1 MIESPTAKNRLRTRL
16 QAAAREECDA
26 VFKVVK
32 TQCQQLKD
40 IELRFE
46 DTPDSKMLAAGVP
59 PEAVS
64 TVRAG
69 EIVLFLFNIYQAGK
83 NAADFREGVRRAL
96 LTEIGDLIGEEVVEQ
111 G

>member
-1 MIESPTAKNRLRTRL
+1 MIESPSAKNRLRTRL

-32 TQCQQLKD
+32 KQYSQLKAV
-40 IELRFE
+40 ELRFE
-46 DTPDSKMLAAGVP
+46 DIPACKMIAAGVP

-69 EIVLFLFNIYQAGK
+69 EIVLFLFNVYQAGK

-96 LTEIGDLIGEEVVEQ
+96 LTEIGDLIGEDVVEQ
-111 G
+111 E